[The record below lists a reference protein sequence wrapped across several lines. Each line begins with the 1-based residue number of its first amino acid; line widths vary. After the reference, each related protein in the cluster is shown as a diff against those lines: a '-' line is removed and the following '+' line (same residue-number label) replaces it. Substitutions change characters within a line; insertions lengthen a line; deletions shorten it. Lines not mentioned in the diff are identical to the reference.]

1 MSLETS
7 LMSDRC
13 SALQD
18 RFIDR
23 IILYDAS
30 LEIYNHPY
38 GQLVTLYQLCLVSC
52 TMEGK
57 EEQHLA
63 LASKNIQNK
72 SGLCISALCAGPSL
86 NYQRTFKSILN
97 FVTN

>member
-7 LMSDRC
+7 LMSDIC

-30 LEIYNHPY
+30 PEIYNHPC
-38 GQLVTLYQLCLVSC
+38 GQLVTLYRLCLVSC
-52 TMEGK
+52 TMECK
-57 EEQHLA
+57 QEQHSA
-63 LASKNIQNK
+63 RASKNVQNK
-72 SGLCISALCAGPSL
+72 SRLCITALFAGPSL
-86 NYQRTFKSILN
+86 NSQRTFKLILN